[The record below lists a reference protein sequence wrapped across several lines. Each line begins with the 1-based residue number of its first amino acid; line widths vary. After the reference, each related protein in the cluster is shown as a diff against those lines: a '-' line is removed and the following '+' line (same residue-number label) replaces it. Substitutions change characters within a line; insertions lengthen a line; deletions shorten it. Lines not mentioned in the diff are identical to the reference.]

1 VKQLTLRGLDKELE
15 RKLRETARAS
25 GVSLNRAALDLM
37 RRGAGVCASSSKPNT
52 VGDSLDHL
60 IGTWSAADER
70 RLLAA
75 LEPFEQ
81 VDESLWR

>member
-37 RRGAGVCASSSKPNT
+37 RRGAGVGASSSTPNT